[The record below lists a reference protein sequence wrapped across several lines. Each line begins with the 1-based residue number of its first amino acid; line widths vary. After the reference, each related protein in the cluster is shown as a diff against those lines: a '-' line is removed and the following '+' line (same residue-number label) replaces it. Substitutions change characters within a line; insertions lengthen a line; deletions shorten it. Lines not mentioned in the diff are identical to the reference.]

1 MLLHRTNSRRMSTR
15 GVRRI
20 RAHQLPQSEHDGS
33 GQNDSRCIRVRGCLS
48 DHFVRTAHVIAARGQ
63 WPVVLGAADSFPGS
77 AESWSAA
84 VVVSFLAVAGPWFVV
99 AVSVSAG
106 SVLGSSLAALAS
118 AASLAVAAS
127 PVSPALVLQV

>member
-63 WPVVLGAADSFPGS
+63 WPVVLAAADSIPG
-77 AESWSAA
+77 
-84 VVVSFLAVAGPWFVV
+84 
-99 AVSVSAG
+99 SAG
-106 SVLGSSLAALAS
+106 SVHGASLAALAS

-127 PVSPALVLQV
+127 RFRLLLFCSFSLLFLLLRFGLSLL